1 MEMHGLLSDN
11 ITLTNTLSRRQTT
24 FPQYYHRV
32 APPTGGSS
40 ISSCVYC
47 FLTYLAVLVQ
57 NQTIWD
63 CLVYARLI
71 VQEALHHG
79 GRGWLDYDRLFQQQA
94 ASDPS
99 LHWGS
104 LHPSQMAS
112 TVLSQHSGTGSFCG
126 LCKGCDHSPSDC
138 ATTFHWYQK
147 HIYSCRH
154 PVCQGPPSRST
165 QICLSWNDGRCAATP
180 GPCCRLQVCTTCGSP
195 HHRAKKCR
203 DIPTDFRFSNPSKRG
218 RMPLPQT
225 HPLHHVETVCGTPVV
240 LGTIYYLIF
249 FTSFGVLSGY
259 LVIVFVRF

>member
-1 MEMHGLLSDN
+1 MEMHDLLSDN

-40 ISSCVYC
+40 ISSCLYC

-71 VQEALHHG
+71 VWEALRHE
-79 GRGWLDYDRLFQQQA
+79 GRGWLDYDRLFRQQA

-104 LHPSQMAS
+104 LQPSLMAS
-112 TVLSQHSGTGSFCG
+112 IVLSQHSSTESFCG

-138 ATTFHWYQK
+138 AMTFHWYQK
-147 HIYSCRH
+147 HIYSCQHQWR
-154 PVCQGPPSRST
+154 RSII
-165 QICLSWNDGRCAATP
+165 QIRG
-180 GPCCRLQVCTTCGSP
+180 
-195 HHRAKKCR
+195 AK
-203 DIPTDFRFSNPSKRG
+203 P
-218 RMPLPQT
+218 
-225 HPLHHVETVCGTPVV
+225 
-240 LGTIYYLIF
+240 
-249 FTSFGVLSGY
+249 
-259 LVIVFVRF
+259 